1 MRILAIYA
9 FTHRGKFFPS
19 LKRWREVVD
28 NNRGFKGKS
37 EILIKDYHVYNVF
50 CTAIYFTY
58 MDIIAAKV
66 KT

>member
-1 MRILAIYA
+1 VQPAEL
-9 FTHRGKFFPS
+9 TLKGKLFPS

-28 NNRGFKGKS
+28 INRGFKEKS
-37 EILIKDYHVYNVF
+37 GILIKDYHVYNVF
-50 CTAIYFTY
+50 CTAVYFTY

>member
-1 MRILAIYA
+1 VHPAELILK
-9 FTHRGKFFPS
+9 GKFFPS

-50 CTAIYFTY
+50 
-58 MDIIAAKV
+58 
-66 KT
+66 

>member
-1 MRILAIYA
+1 MAGSVFNL
-9 FTHRGKFFPS
+9 
-19 LKRWREVVD
+19 L
-28 NNRGFKGKS
+28 GKS
-37 EILIKDYHVYNVF
+37 RMLIKDYHVYNVF

>member
-1 MRILAIYA
+1 LITTVDLSGIL
-9 FTHRGKFFPS
+9 
-19 LKRWREVVD
+19 V
-28 NNRGFKGKS
+28 
-37 EILIKDYHVYNVF
+37 KDYHVYYVF

>member
-1 MRILAIYA
+1 MQPAEL
-9 FTHRGKFFPS
+9 TLKGKLFPS

-28 NNRGFKGKS
+28 NNRGFKEKS
-37 EILIKDYHVYNVF
+37 EILIKDYHVYYVF

>member
-1 MRILAIYA
+1 MQPAEL
-9 FTHRGKFFPS
+9 TLKGKLFPS

-28 NNRGFKGKS
+28 NNRAFKEKS
-37 EILIKDYHVYNVF
+37 GILIKDYHVYNVF
-50 CTAIYFTY
+50 CIAIYFTY

>member
-1 MRILAIYA
+1 MHPAKLILK
-9 FTHRGKFFPS
+9 GKFFPS

-50 CTAIYFTY
+50 YTAIYFTY
-58 MDIIAAKV
+58 MDINAAKV